1 MEKGNSVAREVLWIK
16 KRKRKQ
22 EINFLPSL
30 YTPQAVRD
38 EALQCVQEGA
48 PSSSFLESEGSIL
61 GSSLE

>member
-1 MEKGNSVAREVLWIK
+1 MEKGNSVAREI
-16 KRKRKQ
+16 
-22 EINFLPSL
+22 PSL

-48 PSSSFLESEGSIL
+48 PSSFLKSEGSIL